1 MISLQFLTQGEKLK
15 SLRTKLGL
23 KQKDLVIEG
32 VTREF
37 ISMVEKGKRNFSKVT
52 AICFMQNIIECTKL
66 KSMDMDS
73 DLDFDKEYLSRTIK
87 EDAERYCKLSLEKC
101 STTEELLELLDLC
114 KKYELSN
121 VIIMVY
127 KKNGDK
133 LLNENK
139 PFEAFI
145 NYDKAVEIIDQND
158 ITEYKIAIL
167 NNMGICKLRLLQ
179 YNESIYYFNK
189 SMDLCHSM
197 NEYKI
202 YNKILYN
209 ISLAYSTMG
218 SARKSLQY
226 IKEAKHRIN
235 IKDEKNILAKIRI
248 MEALCYQ
255 NIEDYEK
262 CIEIY
267 KDLKDNSNIE
277 DNILLGNI
285 YNNLGI
291 ALFKNKAYEE
301 IKVYFNK
308 SEELRSIYDR
318 AHLSHTLIEKSIVYI
333 DLKEYN
339 EAIDIINHGLSLCS
353 EYNDYEYLNKGYKYL
368 EDIYKKQKEY
378 SKLKEIYKGILH
390 FAKINNNTKEEIYGL
405 SGLIKLEIS
414 LKNYEVIGEY
424 MDGINES
431 IDLIS
436 NIL

>member
-66 KSMDMDS
+66 KSMDI
-73 DLDFDKEYLSRTIK
+73 DLSFDKEYLSRTIK
-87 EDAERYCKLSLEKC
+87 EDVERYCKVSLEKC
-101 STTEELLELLDLC
+101 STTEELLELLNLC
-114 KKYELSN
+114 KEYELSN

-145 NYDKAVEIIDQND
+145 NYDKAMEIIDQNN

-167 NNMGICKLRLLQ
+167 NNMGICKVKLLQ

-189 SMDLCHSM
+189 TMDLCHSM
-197 NEYKI
+197 NDYKI
-202 YNKILYN
+202 YNKVLYN
-209 ISLAYSTMG
+209 ISLVYSNMKNVYK
-218 SARKSLQY
+218 ALQY
-226 IKEAKHRIN
+226 IKEAKERMN
-235 IKDEKNILAKIRI
+235 IKYENNRFIKIRI
-248 MEALCYQ
+248 IEALCYE
-255 NIEDYEK
+255 NIGDYSK
-262 CIEIY
+262 AIEIY
-267 KDLKDNSNIE
+267 KDLKDNLNIE
-277 DNILLGNI
+277 DNIILGNI

-291 ALFKNKAYEE
+291 TLFKNKDYEAS
-301 IKVYFNK
+301 KAYFNK
-308 SEELRSIYDR
+308 SEELRAIHDR
-318 AHLSHTLIEKSIVYI
+318 SSLSHTIIEKSIVYT
-333 DLKEYN
+333 DLKEYS
-339 EAIDIINHGLSLCS
+339 EAIDIIDHGLSLCN
-353 EYNDYEYLNKGYKYL
+353 EYNDYKYLNKGYKYL
-368 EDIYKKQKEY
+368 EDIYKKQKDY
-378 SKLKEIYKGILH
+378 SKLRKTYRCILYSAEINKNPKER
-390 FAKINNNTKEEIYGL
+390 IYGL
-405 SGLIKLEIS
+405 SGLMKLEIS
-414 LKNYEVIGEY
+414 LENYKVVGEY
-424 MDGINES
+424 MDKINES